1 MSDALDNSPDV
12 DRRDAERIAEQVRQ
26 ALKRRVP
33 ALEPIQVSSALI
45 AVFARYCEIL
55 IERINRAPHKALI
68 AFVNLLGLSPHPP
81 QPSHVPLTFSVTPKC
96 SDVVLIPKGTQV
108 AGSSANER
116 GQPVVFETEED
127 LCVSPLA
134 LAAIMIRNPQC
145 DRYGD
150 LSHVAGAVTSP
161 IRLFEA
167 PQPTEHCLYIGQST
181 LLVQPCHALHVRAE
195 TLESQGPVHS
205 GGTIQWELWNSKEWM
220 PVVPESDETNH
231 LTRSGRIVF
240 RSMPG
245 SVPRAVS
252 KITNAWLRGRLL
264 TPLVT
269 ENSAESDYRGR
280 SRTLH
285 IGRLTL
291 QTHRRLEKVEVTR
304 AFVNQVPLDTSKEFY
319 LFGQKPQFGD
329 VLYLAQTQALGAP
342 GGRITLHIELLNP
355 QRGGGSDSIRETY
368 TSHDLAIQ
376 WEISRVKGWTVVG
389 ASEAGHA
396 IEGDVTAFT
405 DKTLALAKS
414 GVVSFVI
421 PPDAGP
427 QSVNGVEA
435 VWLRARILAG
445 DYGREAAYS
454 PRDPNAPEKGYVMRP
469 ATLAPPIVKSLGISM
484 EIGSR
489 EETPESVIT
498 CNDFSYRDVTSA
510 LQEGGIG
517 FTPFTP
523 MEGGAP
529 VLHLGFSFP
538 NDGVPL
544 SGYPINIY
552 FHCGDGSSTVEH
564 GAPTGASLD
573 LLWEYWNGQAWGALP
588 VVDRPD
594 LFGQTGVLRFHAPS
608 NWPVSTDFD
617 KSLNWMRIRIN
628 RKNLPSQVL
637 CRGIVPHTVMALHAT
652 TLRDEVLGNTMGTP
666 SQSFR
671 TRQTPVLPGQKLEV
685 CEPVVPNMPH
695 LRRDGDKMWVE
706 WKAVD
711 HFLHSGPKDRHYT
724 IDRQTG
730 AISFGNGKRGIVP
743 PPGISNVVLK
753 EYRIGGGSI
762 GNVPPASIT
771 QLRTTIPYIPKVVN
785 LVPSWG
791 GADNESEEC
800 FVSRAL
806 RLMRHRNRAVT
817 YEDYEDLALAASP
830 LVAQARCVPSYD
842 LANDPHGQ
850 RKRSGILSLIILSRA
865 GSDTQPKP
873 DRALLQLVWSHL
885 KTITPPD
892 IDICVVPPRY
902 VPVDVNVEVVLQSD
916 AVPAVIEQNIQEE
929 IGRFL
934 HPVTGGPDGRGW
946 KLGEYPQRSA
956 FHSRIIKL
964 PGVHHIRRVHVPD
977 DSSALVRSGLFHI
990 CSGVHQVQSMP
1001 RSAADA

>member
-1 MSDALDNSPDV
+1 M
-12 DRRDAERIAEQVRQ
+12 
-26 ALKRRVP
+26 
-33 ALEPIQVSSALI
+33 
-45 AVFARYCEIL
+45 
-55 IERINRAPHKALI
+55 
-68 AFVNLLGLSPHPP
+68 
-81 QPSHVPLTFSVTPKC
+81 
-96 SDVVLIPKGTQV
+96 
-108 AGSSANER
+108 
-116 GQPVVFETEED
+116 VFETEED
-127 LCVSPLA
+127 LYVSPLA
-134 LAAIMIRNPQC
+134 LAAIMIRDPQR

-150 LSHVAGAVTSP
+150 LSHVGGAVTSP

-167 PQPTEHCLYIGQST
+167 LQPTEHSLYIGQST
-181 LLVQPCHALHVRAE
+181 LLAQPCHALHVRVEA
-195 TLESQGPVHS
+195 LERQALDHSAGP
-205 GGTIQWELWNSKEWM
+205 IQWELWNSKEWM
-220 PVVPESDETNH
+220 PIVPESDETNH
-231 LTRSGRIVF
+231 LTRSGCIVF

-252 KITNAWLRGRLL
+252 KATNAWLRGRLRAPLL
-264 TPLVT
+264 TDKSV
-269 ENSAESDYRGR
+269 ESDDHGR
-280 SRTLH
+280 SRTVR
-285 IGRLTL
+285 IKRLTL
-291 QTHRRLEKVEVTR
+291 QTHRRVEKVEVTH
-304 AFVNQVPLDTSKEFY
+304 AFVNQVPLDTSKEFH

-329 VLYLAQTQALGAP
+329 VLYLAQTPALGVR
-342 GGRITLHIELLNP
+342 GGRVTLSIELLNP
-355 QRGGGSDSIRETY
+355 QGGGGSDSVGETY

-376 WEISRVKGWTVVG
+376 WEISRGKGWTVVG
-389 ASEAGHA
+389 ISQAGRA
-396 IEGDVTAFT
+396 VEGGVTAYT
-405 DKTLALAKS
+405 DRTRAFAKS
-414 GVVSFVI
+414 GEVSFVI

-445 DYGREAAYS
+445 DYGKEDAYS
-454 PRDPNAPEKGYVMRP
+454 PRDPKAPEKGYVMRL
-469 ATLAPPIVKSLGISM
+469 ATLAPPIAKSLRISM
-484 EIGSR
+484 EIESR
-489 EETPESVIT
+489 EEVPESVIT
-498 CNDFSYRDVTSA
+498 CNDFTYQDVTPTV
-510 LQEGGIG
+510 QEEGTG
-517 FTPFTP
+517 FMPFIH

-529 VLHLGFSFP
+529 VVHLGFSLP
-538 NDGVPL
+538 CDRVSL

-552 FHCGDGSSTVEH
+552 FHCEQESSTVQQE
-564 GAPTGASLD
+564 APTGAGLG
-573 LLWEYWNGQAWGALP
+573 LLWEYWNGEGWDALP

-594 LFGQTGVLRFHAPS
+594 LFGQAGVLRFYAPS
-608 NWPVSTDFD
+608 SWPVSTDFD
-617 KSLNWMRIRIN
+617 KSLNWIRIRIN

-666 SQSFR
+666 NQSFR

-711 HFLHSGPKDRHYT
+711 HFLHSGSNDRHYT
-724 IDRQTG
+724 FDRQTG
-730 AISFGNGKRGIVP
+730 VIAFGDGKRGVVP
-743 PPGISNVVLK
+743 PPGINNVVLK

-762 GNVPPASIT
+762 GNVPAASIT
-771 QLRTTIPYIPKVVN
+771 QLRTTIPYIQKVVN

-817 YEDYEDLALAASP
+817 YEDYEDLALSVSP
-830 LVAQARCVPSYD
+830 LIAQARCVPCYD
-842 LANDPHGQ
+842 LAKDPHGQ

-865 GSDTQPKP
+865 CSDRQPKP

>member
-1 MSDALDNSPDV
+1 MSDAFDNRPAV
-12 DRRDAERIAEQVRQ
+12 DRRDAEQIARQVRQ
-26 ALKRRVP
+26 ALKRRMP
-33 ALEPIQVSSALI
+33 ALEPTQVSSALI

-55 IERINRAPHKALI
+55 IERINRAPDKALL

-81 QPSHVPLTFSVTPKC
+81 QPAHVPLTFSVTPKC
-96 SDVVLIPKGTQV
+96 LEVVRIPKATQV
-108 AGSSANER
+108 AGPPAKEQ

-127 LCVSPLA
+127 LYVSPLT
-134 LAAIMIRNPQC
+134 LAAIMIRDPQR

-161 IRLFEA
+161 ILLFEA
-167 PQPTEHCLYIGQST
+167 LQPTEHSLYIGQST
-181 LLVQPCHALHVRAE
+181 LLAQPCHALHVRVEA
-195 TLESQGPVHS
+195 LERQAPDHS
-205 GGTIQWELWNSKEWM
+205 AGTIQWELWNSKEWM
-220 PVVPESDETNH
+220 PIVPESDETNH
-231 LTRSGRIVF
+231 LTRSGRIIF
-240 RSMPG
+240 RSVPG
-245 SVPRAVS
+245 SVPCAVS
-252 KITNAWLRGRLL
+252 KATNAWLRGRLR
-264 TPLVT
+264 TPLLTDKSV
-269 ENSAESDYRGR
+269 ESDDHGR
-280 SRTLH
+280 SRTVR
-285 IGRLTL
+285 IKRLTL
-291 QTHRRLEKVEVTR
+291 QTHRRVEKVEVTH

-319 LFGQKPQFGD
+319 LLGQKPQFGD
-329 VLYLAQTQALGAP
+329 VLYVAQTQALGAP
-342 GGRITLHIELLNP
+342 GGRVTLYIELLNP

-368 TSHDLAIQ
+368 TSNDLAIQ

-389 ASEAGHA
+389 VSEAGHA

-405 DKTLALAKS
+405 DKTLAFAKS
-414 GVVSFVI
+414 GEVSFVT
-421 PPDAGP
+421 PPDVGP

-454 PRDPNAPEKGYVMRP
+454 PRDSNAPEKGYVMRP
-469 ATLAPPIVKSLGISM
+469 ATLAPPIAKNLRISM
-484 EIGSR
+484 ETASR
-489 EETPESVIT
+489 EETPESIMT
-498 CNDFSYRDVTSA
+498 CNDFSYRDVTSTV
-510 LQEGGIG
+510 QEERSG

-529 VLHLGFSFP
+529 VVHLGFSFP

-552 FHCGDGSSTVEH
+552 FHCGDGSSTVER
-564 GAPTGASLD
+564 GAPTEASLD
-573 LLWEYWNGQAWGALP
+573 LLWEYWNGQGWSALP

-594 LFGQTGVLRFHAPS
+594 LFGQAGVLRFHAPS

-617 KSLNWMRIRIN
+617 KSLNWIRIRIN

-652 TLRDEVLGNTMGTP
+652 TLWDEVLGNTMGTP
-666 SQSFR
+666 NQSFR

-706 WKAVD
+706 WKGVD

-730 AISFGNGKRGIVP
+730 AISFGDGKRGIVP
-743 PPGISNVVLK
+743 LPGINNVVLK
-753 EYRIGGGSI
+753 EYRVGGGSI
-762 GNVPPASIT
+762 GNVPAASIT
-771 QLRTTIPYIPKVVN
+771 QLRTTIPYIQKVAN
-785 LVPSWG
+785 LVPASG
-791 GADNESEEC
+791 GTDSEDPEG
-800 FVSRAL
+800 FVPRAL
-806 RLMRHRNRAVT
+806 RLLRHRNRAVT
-817 YEDYEDLALAASP
+817 YEDYEDLALSVSP
-830 LVAQARCVPSYD
+830 LIAQARCVPCYD
-842 LANDPHGQ
+842 LAKDPHGQ

-865 GSDTQPKP
+865 CSDRQPNP

-934 HPVTGGPDGRGW
+934 HPVTGGPDERGW